1 MAYKNNHFVPQ
12 LILRRFGEEISTYN
26 IRTGEYRHG
35 QQTAEVFSKYEFY
48 PLELEME
55 FGQVEGRFANILS
68 QKILKAEN
76 RGEVE
81 LTRKELN
88 IVKKFLLL
96 EQMRVFVEEETCSNM
111 SKIISDMHKKTG
123 IFNYPFE
130 EKVIRNET
138 IHDRWLRNIK
148 VIIEC
153 KDLTKIQD
161 HELCTYEAYRWA
173 QIYNWGYLAIWDSSY
188 IGTSFIITDIG
199 MTSEREESVARCG
212 LEVEK
217 KQYLREAPNRT
228 NNALFKQK
236 YAELLYQQTNFHEN
250 FYMFSV
256 SKHRMLVV
264 INPFFR
270 LYCKKEKF
278 PLPTIWPSKI
288 KDRRLFDKNDADK
301 LLSFQG
307 KPILSDNDTFRYKV
321 QSMKHEDVLW
331 VNMLMLDRIDTLLGF
346 TSLEDIAE
354 SVCAYDNW
362 YKEHHLPPRKDYT
375 PLIKLLK

>member
-212 LEVEK
+212 LEVEP
-217 KQYLREAPNRT
+217 A
-228 NNALFKQK
+228 AQK
-236 YAELLYQQTNFHEN
+236 NQCGE
-250 FYMFSV
+250 
-256 SKHRMLVV
+256 KDHR
-264 INPFFR
+264 P
-270 LYCKKEKF
+270 
-278 PLPTIWPSKI
+278 
-288 KDRRLFDKNDADK
+288 DGDA
-301 LLSFQG
+301 
-307 KPILSDNDTFRYKV
+307 
-321 QSMKHEDVLW
+321 
-331 VNMLMLDRIDTLLGF
+331 
-346 TSLEDIAE
+346 
-354 SVCAYDNW
+354 
-362 YKEHHLPPRKDYT
+362 
-375 PLIKLLK
+375 